1 VEAHS
6 QKILKNKMTSQRYQT
21 SYWIHQILM
30 DDSETFSRVILT
42 GAQVYDINGTVAMIE
57 KDRDK
62 PESIILTMFGKEEEI
77 KRHISRLEKGVKI
90 ETLK

>member
-1 VEAHS
+1 MTI
-6 QKILKNKMTSQRYQT
+6 QKYQT
-21 SYWIHQILM
+21 SYWIHRILI
-30 DDSETFSRVILT
+30 DDSEVFSRVNLT
-42 GAQVYDINGTVAMIE
+42 DAHVYDINGTVAMIE